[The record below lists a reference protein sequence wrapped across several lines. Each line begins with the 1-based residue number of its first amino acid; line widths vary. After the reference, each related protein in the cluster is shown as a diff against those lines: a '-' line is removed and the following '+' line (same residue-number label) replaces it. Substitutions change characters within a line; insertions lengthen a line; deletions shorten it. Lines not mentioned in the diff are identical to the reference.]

1 MVVCV
6 YFLIVKT
13 YLIFVLGFLFCI
25 IACSFNFIYCINALQ
40 LGNSGMTVL
49 RQCLWYFIISFN
61 CFLILSSYGFYNEF
75 DGTGVVGNFV
85 AGQLHSLFG
94 YFSVVIVIML
104 FILQCVGLMSNVGK
118 AKPIHIIPLF
128 FLMSL
133 LVGSLNVIF
142 SKVYLF
148 IESGAFVGSLSVY
161 LVQVI
166 EYSLGVAGGFVFCA
180 FVLCFS
186 VLLISEIIGIKFNL
200 TGKAVRAFISVLKFF
215 VKALKRL
222 SSFTFK
228 KKTKINSMSEKQCA
242 HSQEKEHNF
251 KENEQLGSHESA
263 LFKNKEP
270 VEQLSSTAL
279 VDLLDDSENVLTAY
293 TEEDIETIKANVTD
307 ALQDFG
313 VVGVATDVFKGPF
326 VTLVHIELAKGG
338 RLSSVTNL
346 ADDLARSLG
355 VSSLRIISAV
365 GGAGKIGIELPN
377 RERDNIYLRPLI
389 QSSAYILS
397 DGLPIALGMDTQG
410 KPFIFDLEKM
420 PHMLVAGSTGTGKSV
435 CLDVFI
441 VSLIAKYDAHSL
453 RLILID
459 PKMTEFAYY
468 STLPHLLIDVINDMN
483 RANNAFDWLIG
494 EMDERY
500 KIFLEAGVRSLK
512 EYNKLEGVEKMPRIV
527 VVVDEFADLILVVG
541 KSIEASVQRIAQ
553 KARAC
558 GIHLVIA
565 TQRPS
570 ADVITGLIKSNIP
583 GRLSLKVS
591 SKINS
596 RTILEQSGAEQ
607 LTPIGDMLVSLN
619 SSTLT
624 RVHCAYI
631 SATEIKRVVSLLST
645 HDAPEK
651 VDIDVQ
657 VENAESGA
665 LDSSDLNIYKEVI
678 DYLEDGKTYSISGIQ
693 RRFRIGYNR
702 SARIFEKLE
711 SDGYLKVNASG
722 KKVAVIFE

>member
-1 MVVCV
+1 
-6 YFLIVKT
+6 
-13 YLIFVLGFLFCI
+13 
-25 IACSFNFIYCINALQ
+25 
-40 LGNSGMTVL
+40 MTVL
-49 RQCLWYFIISFN
+49 RQCLWYFVISFT
-61 CFLILSSYGFYNEF
+61 FFIGLSLYGFYSDLNY
-75 DGTGVVGNFV
+75 TGLVGDFISN
-85 AGQLHSLFG
+85 QLHSLFG
-94 YFSVVIVIML
+94 YFSIVIL
-104 FILQCVGLMSNVGK
+104 LILSFLMFTGFVKSK
-118 AKPIHIIPLF
+118 PAKPVHFIPMTFLF
-128 FLMSL
+128 FLF
-133 LVGSLNVIF
+133 VASLNVIF
-142 SKVYLF
+142 SEIYLF
-148 IESGAFVGSLSVY
+148 IDPEVFMGSASLF
-161 LVQVI
+161 LVRFI
-166 EYSLGVAGGFVFCA
+166 EYSLGVGGGIVFC
-180 FVLCFS
+180 FFTLCFS
-186 VLLISEIIGIKFNL
+186 VLFISEMLGLKLGFFKNIG
-200 TGKAVRAFISVLKFF
+200 
-215 VKALKRL
+215 RL
-222 SSFTFK
+222 SVALIKSFVVLFKRVRLPSFK
-228 KKTKINSMSEKQCA
+228 KKRVTKLSPTKDKAPELEKMVKKDLVEFKSSEV
-242 HSQEKEHNF
+242 
-251 KENEQLGSHESA
+251 LD
-263 LFKNKEP
+263 P
-270 VEQLSSTAL
+270 LSSTAL
-279 VDLLDDSENVLTAY
+279 VELLDASENVVTSY
-293 TEEDIETIKANVTD
+293 TEENIETIKANVTD

-326 VTLVHIELAKGG
+326 VTLVHLELAKGG

-346 ADDLARSLG
+346 SADLARSLG
-355 VSSLRIISAV
+355 VPSLRIIGAV
-365 GGAGKIGIELPN
+365 GGVGKIGIELPN
-377 RERDNIYLRPLI
+377 VSRDNIYLRPLI

-397 DGLPIALGMDTQG
+397 DGLPIALGLDTQG
-410 KPFIFDLEKM
+410 KPFVFDLEKM
-420 PHMLVAGSTGTGKSV
+420 PHMLVAGSTGSGKSV

-441 VSLIAKYDAHSL
+441 VSLIAKYDAHNL

-468 STLPHLLIDVINDMN
+468 STLPHLLVDVINDMN
-483 RANNAFDWLIG
+483 RANTAFDWLIN

-500 KIFLEAGVRSLK
+500 KTFLESGVRNLK
-512 EYNKLEGVEKMPRIV
+512 EYNKLDGVEKMPRIV

-631 SATEIKRVVSLLST
+631 SASEIKRVVSLIST
-645 HDAPEK
+645 YEAPEK
-651 VDIDVQ
+651 INIDVE
-657 VENAESGA
+657 VEAAESDS
-665 LDSSDLNIYKEVI
+665 LDQADLGIYKEVI

-702 SARIFEKLE
+702 SARLFEKLE
-711 SDGYLKVNASG
+711 SDGYIKVNAAG
-722 KKVAVIFE
+722 KKVAVLSE